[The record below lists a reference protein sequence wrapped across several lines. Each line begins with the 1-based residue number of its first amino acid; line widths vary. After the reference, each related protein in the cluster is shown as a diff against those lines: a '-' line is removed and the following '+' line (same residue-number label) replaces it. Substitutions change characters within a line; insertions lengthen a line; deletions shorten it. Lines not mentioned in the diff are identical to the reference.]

1 MVKKIHVKDNDIV
14 VPGQLL
20 AEGMSYIP
28 SGKAIRNGESI
39 TATVVGKI
47 SNKGHVVKVVPLFE
61 KYAPK
66 RGDKIIGKVVS
77 MNNYGWTLDI
87 GVPVK
92 CELDLR
98 EGSHSFIETGKM
110 SQFFDVGD
118 LIFVEIIGNR
128 NSTIKVSAKD
138 RLYRRLPSGH
148 LINVDSGLIP
158 RVIGKQGSMIN
169 TLKDESGCNVVVGQN
184 GYIYVHCDDVNNVFK
199 VQEAIEYIRTNSD
212 SSGLTEKVKKMLGGK
227 KK

>member
-199 VQEAIEYIRTNSD
+199 VQEAIEYIGENSD

>member
-98 EGSHSFIETGKM
+98 EGSQSFIETGKM
-110 SQFFDVGD
+110 SKFFDVGD
-118 LIFVEIIGNR
+118 LVFVEIIGNR
-128 NSTIKVSAKD
+128 NGTIKVSAKD

-227 KK
+227 MK

>member
-1 MVKKIHVKDNDIV
+1 MAKKIHVKDNEIV

-28 SGKAIRNGESI
+28 SGKAIRDGESI

-98 EGSHSFIETGKM
+98 EGSQSFIETGKM
-110 SQFFDVGD
+110 SNFFDIGD
-118 LIFVEIIGNR
+118 LVFVEIIGKR
-128 NSTIKVSAKD
+128 NGTIKVSAKD

-184 GYIYVHCDDVNNVFK
+184 GYIYVHCDEVNNVFK

>member
-118 LIFVEIIGNR
+118 LVFVEIIGKR

-199 VQEAIEYIRTNSD
+199 VQEAIEYIRENSD

>member
-28 SGKAIRNGESI
+28 SGKAIRNGEAI

-66 RGDKIIGKVVS
+66 KGDRIIGKVIS

-98 EGSHSFIETGKM
+98 EGSQSFIEMGKM
-110 SQFFDVGD
+110 SQFFDIGD
-118 LIFVEIIGNR
+118 LVFVEIIGER
-128 NSTIKVSAKD
+128 NGTIKVSAKD

-148 LINVDSGLIP
+148 LINVDSRLIP

-184 GYIYVHCDDVNNVFK
+184 GYIYVHCDNTDNVFK
-199 VQEAIEYIRTNSD
+199 VQEAIEYIRENSD

>member
-1 MVKKIHVKDNDIV
+1 MTKKLYIKDKDIV
-14 VPGQLL
+14 VPGQVL

-28 SGKAIRNGESI
+28 SGKAVRNGEAI
-39 TATVVGKI
+39 TSTVVGKI

-66 RGDKIIGKVVS
+66 LGDKIIGKVVS

-98 EGSHSFIETGKM
+98 EGSQSFIETGKM
-110 SQFFDVGD
+110 SQFFAVGD
-118 LIFVEIIGNR
+118 LVFVEIIGNR
-128 NSTIKVSAKD
+128 NGTFKVSAKD

-158 RVIGKQGSMIN
+158 RIIGKQGSMIN
-169 TLKDESGCNVVVGQN
+169 TLKDESGCNVVIGQN
-184 GYIYVHCDDVNNVFK
+184 GYVYVHCDDTKNVFK
-199 VQEAIEYIRTNSD
+199 VQEAIKLIESD
-212 SSGLTEKVKKMLGGK
+212 TTSSGLTEKVKKMLGGNK
-227 KK
+227 K